1 MKRIIAL
8 LSAASVVA
16 LVFAS
21 CAKKPSEQKPS
32 VTEAPTEPIT
42 AVTNVSGEG
51 IFPVTDGNGDAVRN
65 GESVAVYAT
74 DANGNPIADKTE
86 WHSLENAYAIGKKI
100 EMPSFRITV
109 PEGWSDARSSAQV
122 NIGNAETLDMISV
135 SVVTDMTL
143 EEKRNEIASQLSAL
157 EKRHASA
164 VVKTETV
171 VIGGEEAE
179 FSSGFIKTDGAAV
192 WLGYITFSH
201 AGEVYDCRLSA
212 DRDLSQEE
220 INKMV
225 DILISIEFVK

>member
-1 MKRIIAL
+1 MKKLIAL

-21 CAKKPSEQKPS
+21 CAKKPSEQLPS
-32 VTEAPTEPIT
+32 VTQAPTEPIT
-42 AVTNVSGEG
+42 AVTNASGEG

-65 GESVAVYAT
+65 GEGVAVYAT

-86 WHSLENAYAIGKKI
+86 WYSLANAFAIGRKI

-109 PEGWSDARSSAQV
+109 PEGWSDARSSVQV
-122 NIGNAETLDMISV
+122 NVGNAETLDMISV

-143 EEKRNEIASQLSAL
+143 EEKRDEIASQLSAL

-164 VVKTETV
+164 VIETETV

-179 FSSGFIKTDGAAV
+179 FSSGFIRTEGAAV
-192 WLGYITFSH
+192 WLGYIIFSH
-201 AGEVYDCRLSA
+201 GGEVYDCRLSA
-212 DRDLSQEE
+212 DRDLSREE
-220 INKMV
+220 INEMV
-225 DILISIEFVK
+225 DILKSIEFVR